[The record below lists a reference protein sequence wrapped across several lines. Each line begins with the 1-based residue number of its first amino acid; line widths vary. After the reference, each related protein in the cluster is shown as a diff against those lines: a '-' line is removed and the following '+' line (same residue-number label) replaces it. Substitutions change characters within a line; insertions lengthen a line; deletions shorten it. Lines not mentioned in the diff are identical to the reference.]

1 MGSGLGSFGLTQ
13 TLPSEPDPRNEKHQ
27 PIYKHSLHKSIY
39 LPDRVDLVV
48 GGGLLSSRLFETG
61 VVADGDQGFLVTFLI
76 GLLLA

>member
-1 MGSGLGSFGLTQ
+1 MNIFT
-13 TLPSEPDPRNEKHQ
+13 D
-27 PIYKHSLHKSIY
+27 HKLISPV
-39 LPDRVDLVV
+39 LVDLVD